1 LILREIL
8 QLDHLPLN
16 FNHLHCSTP
25 TIYLSQLQPST
36 FKMSIPTK
44 VVIDLTN
51 EENEVVATTTGVRR
65 IPKPYVPSKKAT
77 TGRRDLPL
85 GIRLN
90 IMEKSLKIGRGSG
103 YEWEASESDKLY
115 REQQWQPS
123 WEESQEERPSKKARV
138 DSGQAPSPSAVPALS
153 TPASTPA
160 SEPAALGLPKN
171 LKIWDYNVHH
181 ERWAGYLDED
191 QGEYEQYKLHN
202 GSYPCLHP
210 CHWDVSG
217 TRKTATTCTHKCCK
231 EGVQWKALRKSIR
244 DKKKAISK
252 SRQEV
257 LEKYPQIIQHPE
269 FGTHEC
275 GQEGESNEAQSAV
288 EDKSKEAQ
296 GRVFDENQDAEGE
309 ADEEAQVP
317 ESTAASTEEIEQA
330 FMDGFEDDE
339 QEVVVEDEP
348 KEALIVVSDESMD
361 HEREIYAG
369 PRASDG
375 KIVSLEQQCATE
387 QQRQDLEDPWKVM
400 TEKEAEKEA
409 EAEDEDES
417 EDESEDAEN
426 ERKGLIEILDTP
438 ENWPLITMKRED
450 LAYLQE
456 IGHRPN
462 KSGIQECVE
471 DEAKKREDELA
482 LFEEPAQLRME
493 DSETEDS
500 ETDEEAEEEWR
511 MQLNSFR
518 MRLPGWRPT
527 SRKYAKRT

>member
-8 QLDHLPLN
+8 QLDHLPIN
-16 FNHLHCSTP
+16 FNHLHCSTSTIHFSTP

-65 IPKPYVPSKKAT
+65 IPKPYIPSKKAT

-85 GIRLN
+85 GMRLN

-103 YEWEASESDKLY
+103 YEWEASASDKLY
-115 REQQWQPS
+115 QEQQWQPS
-123 WEESQEERPSKKARV
+123 WEKSQEERPSKKARV
-138 DSGQAPSPSAVPALS
+138 DAGQAPSPSAVPALS
-153 TPASTPA
+153 APVSTP
-160 SEPAALGLPKN
+160 PAVLALPKN
-171 LKIWDYNVHH
+171 IKMWDYNVHH
-181 ERWAGYLDED
+181 ERWAGYLGED
-191 QGEYEQYKLHN
+191 QAEYEQYKLRN
-202 GSYPCLHP
+202 DSYPCLHP

-275 GQEGESNEAQSAV
+275 GQKGETNGAQRAV
-288 EDKSKEAQ
+288 EDVSK
-296 GRVFDENQDAEGE
+296 
-309 ADEEAQVP
+309 EAQVP
-317 ESTAASTEEIEQA
+317 ESTAASTEDIVQA
-330 FMDGFEDDE
+330 YLDSWDDE
-339 QEVVVEDEP
+339 DVEQEGVVEDKP
-348 KEALIVVSDESMD
+348 REALTIVSDKSIN
-361 HEREIYAG
+361 HEREVYAG
-369 PRASDG
+369 PRANG
-375 KIVSLEQQCATE
+375 KKIVSLQE
-387 QQRQDLEDPWKVM
+387 RYEDYEDQWKALA
-400 TEKEAEKEA
+400 EKEAKA

-417 EDESEDAEN
+417 EDESEDAED
-426 ERKGLIEILDTP
+426 ERKGSIEILDTP
-438 ENWPLITMKRED
+438 DNWPLITMKRED

-462 KSGIQECVE
+462 KSGIQGRVE

-493 DSETEDS
+493 DSETDS

-511 MQLNSFR
+511 MKLQSFR
-518 MRLPGWRPT
+518 MRPSYRRPKGWEDL
-527 SRKYAKRT
+527 